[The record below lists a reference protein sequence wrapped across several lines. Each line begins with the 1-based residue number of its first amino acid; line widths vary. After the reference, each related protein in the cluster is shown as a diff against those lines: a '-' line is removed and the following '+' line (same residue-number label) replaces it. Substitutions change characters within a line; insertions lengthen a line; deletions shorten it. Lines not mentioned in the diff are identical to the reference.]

1 MPTAKP
7 SETNSQ
13 KIQINHLEVRMNDLL
28 NTKLGRRV
36 VLLMLAISLA
46 LGLSPR
52 FAVAGFAPT
61 LNPQDAK
68 LDSLAQIRMHLEN
81 KKVQETLKNLGYTQE
96 EITSR
101 LAQLS
106 PEEISQL
113 AGELDK
119 TLAPGGSAAGI
130 AIGVV
135 VVVLVA
141 LGILSLVGKRVVVA
155 D

>member
-1 MPTAKP
+1 
-7 SETNSQ
+7 
-13 KIQINHLEVRMNDLL
+13 MNELL
-28 NTKLGRRV
+28 TTKLGRRV

-61 LNPQDAK
+61 LNPQVSASAE
-68 LDSLAQIRMHLEN
+68 LEQIRVHLEN
-81 KKVQETLKNLGYTQE
+81 KKVAQTLKNLGYTQE
-96 EITSR
+96 EITQR
-101 LAQLS
+101 LAKLS

-135 VVVLVA
+135 VVILVA